1 MSSRDWCGS
10 VVVLTAVLSLP
21 VFAHEAYGAEEK
33 IILRTEALRR
43 PAAVDC
49 SEITARPTP
58 GRSFPRATDSLV
70 RVGAPIQLNA
80 EDAPTSLTGGV
91 WSPSGDSV
99 AFVAPT
105 ERAHALNREP
115 SRDGRPVPAALSVNE
130 IWLYQ
135 FADKKWSKITGDGA
149 RPRFSRDGKRLL
161 YISPSKG
168 ARSVDLETFADES
181 VSGPEIGDP
190 NRQFQTLVLDDG
202 SVLSPERSGKILRH
216 TATLDSSWPS
226 IELAPDDE
234 VRMSPD
240 GERIAVYYNSE
251 SAVVVYDRA
260 GNATTVLKNCPGAA
274 AHLTWSPDGKSVAY
288 PMRATG
294 QSEVWISNLRGGKPE
309 TRLRLQPL
317 EDIGV
322 VSLSP
327 QNKFVAF
334 SHAGPREREA
344 IWIAS
349 KTGRQRVAAGGLIG
363 SWSLQGDRLLYAV
376 RRPGGGLDWYVVSV
390 EETQDR

>member
-1 MSSRDWCGS
+1 MSSREWRS
-10 VVVLTAVLSLP
+10 FVLVFAAVLSLP
-21 VFAHEAYGAEEK
+21 IVAREAQGAEGK
-33 IILRTEALRR
+33 VILRIEALKR
-43 PAAVDC
+43 PATVDC
-49 SEITARPTP
+49 SKITARSTP
-58 GRSFPRATDSLV
+58 GRSFPRATDSLA
-70 RVGAPIQLNA
+70 RVGEPIKLNE
-80 EDAPTSLTGGV
+80 EDAPSSLTGGV
-91 WSPSGDSV
+91 WSPAGDSI

-105 ERAHALNREP
+105 DRAHALNREP
-115 SRDGRPVPAALSVNE
+115 RRDGKPVPAALSANE

-135 FADKKWSKITGDGA
+135 FSEKKWAKITDDGA
-149 RPRFSRDGKRLL
+149 RPRFSKDGKRLL
-161 YISPSKG
+161 YLSPSKG

-181 VSGPEIGDP
+181 LSGPEIGDP

-202 SVLSPERSGKILRH
+202 SVLSPERSGKFLKH
-216 TATLDSSWPS
+216 TATLGSSWPS
-226 IELAPDDE
+226 IELGPEDE

-240 GERIAVYYNSE
+240 GERVAVYYNAG
-251 SAVVVYDRA
+251 SAVVVYDKA

-274 AHLTWSPDGKSVAY
+274 AHLTWSPDGKSVVY

-309 TRLRLQPL
+309 TRLRLQPS

-334 SHAGPREREA
+334 SHAGPKERES

-363 SWSLQGDRLLYAV
+363 NWSLQGDRLLYAV
-376 RRPGGGLDWYVVSV
+376 R
-390 EETQDR
+390 